1 MARANRLSVRMA
13 AVVAGIA
20 FIATATLPASPVFA
34 QASQAAYDFSRRLG
48 SAMETC
54 WFGTN
59 AGEFAKYVY
68 SPEPNASGGPR
79 ILIVPRGSPH
89 ELPVLVI
96 EIKMQGNQPRL
107 NVYGPLAATNLQ
119 SRIAADLRR
128 WMDGGSG
135 CG

>member
-1 MARANRLSVRMA
+1 MDRPYRIRGCLAGATTGLAFLA
-13 AVVAGIA
+13 AALLA
-20 FIATATLPASPVFA
+20 PSPSLA

-48 SAMETC
+48 TAMEKC
-54 WFGTN
+54 WFGAN
-59 AGEFAKYVY
+59 AGDFAKYVY
-68 SPEPNASGGPR
+68 SPEPNATGGPR

-96 EIKMQGNQPRL
+96 EIHMQGNTPRL

-128 WMDGGSG
+128 WMDGGNG